1 MNPRKLRDRKAR
13 VNPRA
18 KFLVAKGVI
27 TEKDAIAITK
37 LLHAEDNELYN
48 LGMLMLNEHWKKH
61 WGHDKYTRKYRF
73 RQYHNVRF

>member
-1 MNPRKLRDRKAR
+1 MNPRRTLKQKTKL
-13 VNPRA
+13 NPRA

-37 LLHAEDNELYN
+37 LIRAEDKELSN
-48 LGMLMLNEHWKKH
+48 MGMLMLNEHWKKH

-73 RQYHNVRF
+73 RENYNVRF